1 MADSDEALLTAKEV
15 ARYLRLDVQT
25 VYRLASSG
33 ALPRIKI
40 GGSLRFKK
48 SVIDGWLL
56 QQRSRKGKALVV
68 DDDQAVR
75 EYIGLVLSSLGVEA
89 VLAASGEAALEK
101 MREEADSY
109 RVVFL
114 DLLMPGMDGV
124 ETLKRLKEIST
135 SFLVVIITG
144 LDQGHEL
151 ITETIKHSPVAFLS
165 KPINRNQL
173 KQVVDAVF
181 AER

>member
-1 MADSDEALLTAKEV
+1 MPESDEELLTAKEV
-15 ARYLRLDVQT
+15 ARYLKLDVQT

-48 SVIDGWLL
+48 SVIDGWLV
-56 QQRSRKGKALVV
+56 QQPLRKGKALVV
-68 DDDQAVR
+68 DDDQTVR
-75 EYIGLVLSSLGVEA
+75 EYIGVVLSSLGVEA

-101 MREEADSY
+101 MREEANAF

-114 DLLMPGMDGV
+114 DLLMPGLDGV

-135 SFLVVIITG
+135 SLLVVIITG

-151 ITETIKHSPVAFLS
+151 ITEAIKHSPVAFLS